1 MHVHKFLA
9 AALGCGG
16 AALAL
21 HLCATSV
28 PTVEAGTAVRLEL
41 EQLARH
47 AELIVEGRVIAT
59 RAFRDTR
66 GEVRTEV
73 TLSVDETFAGEPF
86 ATRRFELP
94 GGVLA
99 DGSGTLIAG
108 MPSVA
113 LGEDALLFLTEESA
127 SGLRMPVG
135 LAQGKFRLVRDD
147 QGRLGLLRDAA
158 ELTLLDPRT
167 GAGAPAPIPAVLDH
181 AQVVA
186 RIRTARGTSE
196 GQVR

>member
-9 AALGCGG
+9 AGLICGG

-21 HLCATSV
+21 HFRASPV
-28 PTVEAGTAVRLEL
+28 STVEAGTAVRLEL
-41 EQLARH
+41 EELARR
-47 AELIVEGRVIAT
+47 AALIVEGRVIAT

-86 ATRRFELP
+86 GTRRFELP

-108 MPSVA
+108 MPSVS
-113 LGEDALLFLTEESA
+113 LGEDALYFLTGESA

-135 LAQGKFRLVRDD
+135 LAQGKFRLVRDE

-167 GAGAPAPIPAVLDH
+167 GAGAPAPLPVVLDH
-181 AQVVA
+181 ALVVT
-186 RIRTARGTSE
+186 RIRAARGQTQE
-196 GQVR
+196 QAR

>member
-1 MHVHKFLA
+1 MHVHKLLVA
-9 AALGCGG
+9 GLVCGG

-21 HLCATSV
+21 HLGSASV

-41 EQLARH
+41 EELARR
-47 AELIVEGRVIAT
+47 ASLIVEGRVIAT

-94 GGVLA
+94 GGVLS

-108 MPSVA
+108 MPSVS
-113 LGEDALLFLTEESA
+113 LGEDALYFLTGESA

-135 LAQGKFRLVRDD
+135 LAQGKFRLLRDE
-147 QGRLGLLRDAA
+147 QGRLGLMRDAA

-167 GAGAPAPIPAVLDH
+167 GAGAPAPVPVLLDH
-181 AQVVA
+181 ARVVE
-186 RIRTARGTSE
+186 RIRAARGQTE
-196 GQVR
+196 GQAR